1 MIDIKELFPAF
12 DKALLDEIALHAE
25 IREIKAGEILIRK
38 SQYIKNTMLV
48 LKGAIK
54 IYRDD
59 IEGGEFFMYQLNPGQ
74 ACAVSMIC
82 AAQAET
88 SQVTAEALE
97 DSTVLTIPLRMM
109 EKWMAENRSWY
120 EFVISTYR
128 SRFDELLSV
137 IDQIAFRS
145 MDERLEFYLKRQS
158 KDSSLRVIN
167 ISHQQ
172 IATDLNSTR
181 EVVSRLLKKMEQRG
195 LVKLHRNSIEL
206 EQKMLQV

>member
-38 SQYIKNTMLV
+38 SQYIKNTMLI

-82 AAQAET
+82 AAQSKT
-88 SQVTAEALE
+88 SQITAVALE
-97 DSTVLTIPLRMM
+97 DSTVLSIPLRMM
-109 EKWMAENRSWY
+109 EKWMAENKSWY